1 MFRKSG
7 EVRWRIWIIGFL
19 SFGISILTPIPTARA
34 DIFGADVVV
43 LSQILVNALSQLA
56 ELRAILKNGGDTL
69 GLLQSINQGINDS
82 LAMAQTLG
90 IHIDPGLYGQV
101 ASVGQGEALI
111 SQLFG
116 QVSNSP
122 LAPVQRNTDQAVAEA
137 ITFNHDLY
145 AYTDQLDQVGE
156 TIKMDSHL
164 VSPGGAGKL
173 TAESIGVLIHVM
185 NEQMRATGQG
195 LKLQAQTL
203 ALENM
208 RQKQETEEYLQE
220 GQVLRQQ
227 MISAQVDFE
236 LPRF

>member
-1 MFRKSG
+1 MFRKP
-7 EVRWRIWIIGFL
+7 RKDQWQTWLIGL
-19 SFGISILTPIPTARA
+19 LALGLSILVPFREVNA
-34 DIFGADVVV
+34 DIFGADVAV
-43 LSQILVNALSQLA
+43 LTQILANALSQLA
-56 ELRAILKNGGDTL
+56 ELRAILQNGGDTL

-82 LAMAQTLG
+82 LMMAQTLG

-101 ASVGQGEALI
+101 ASVGEGTALI
-111 SQLFG
+111 TQLFG
-116 QVSNSP
+116 QVTNSP
-122 LAPVQRNTDQAVAEA
+122 LAPVQRNTDQAVAEV

-145 AYTDQLDQVGE
+145 TYTDQLDQVGE

-185 NEQMRATGQG
+185 NEQLRATGQG

-208 RQKQETEEYLQE
+208 RQKSETEEYLQE
-220 GQVLRQQ
+220 GQILQQQ
-227 MISAQVDFE
+227 MTSAQVDFE